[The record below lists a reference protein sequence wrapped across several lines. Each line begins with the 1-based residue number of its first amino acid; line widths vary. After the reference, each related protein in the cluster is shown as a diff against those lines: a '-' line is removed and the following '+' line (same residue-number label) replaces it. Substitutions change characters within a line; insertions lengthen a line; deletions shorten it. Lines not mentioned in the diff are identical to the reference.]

1 MPNDLI
7 HWLNCSFRLCIFC
20 GETDESFTDEGL
32 DLHYWTHCPML
43 RHCDECKQVDLTSWL
58 SPQRPNTAGKQL
70 LFVFTG
76 GWDSEC
82 YGTPAEWMWK
92 QVQVQAVH
100 ALLRGRARRRPAQ
113 TRPGSHLQPWVLGP
127 WFCPTKH
134 QVICVLYV
142 TIRYRA
148 QGHFCLPS
156 EALPCFVPTRNQTSN
171 PLLASP
177 VPYRLGSSSEQYG

>member
-43 RHCDECKQVDLTSWL
+43 RHCDECKQVVLTSWL
-58 SPQRPNTAGKQL
+58 SPQRPNTAGGLWGQL
-70 LFVFTG
+70 LFIFTG
-76 GWDSEC
+76 GGDSEC
-82 YGTPAEWMWK
+82 YGTPAGWMWK
-92 QVQVQAVH
+92 QVQVQAVR

-134 QVICVLYV
+134 QVICVIHV
-142 TIRYRA
+142 TIWYRA
-148 QGHFCLPS
+148 QGCQCSEGFLAFLPAIRDPPMFC
-156 EALPCFVPTRNQTSN
+156 
-171 PLLASP
+171 
-177 VPYRLGSSSEQYG
+177 PYRNLNQQPSAS